1 MTTLTVNDGIRNQ
14 ILEVDW
20 NSICGSVTSTQDI
33 EDYGDYA
40 IIDDF
45 IENIE
50 NYMRHVFVILQILD
64 QKMQKN
70 LT

>member
-40 IIDDF
+40 IIDLSL
-45 IENIE
+45 IHI
-50 NYMRHVFVILQILD
+50 
-64 QKMQKN
+64 
-70 LT
+70 